1 MRRIAAAAALL
12 LAATLAAGEEG
23 RRIAVLSLVGD
34 QIVVVQRELTTGT
47 RIDRNTRTLVPLNS
61 AALDNAM
68 VLAVEREVQR
78 AEPSAQ
84 VVLLAARRPELY
96 ALQSRGLESQ
106 AAFKS
111 LVDAVREVASKANAT
126 HLVLV
131 TKHRASAR
139 LEVTDGSLGD
149 GLLEGLG
156 FYVDPTRIMDR
167 HLSDGQRSEGFIAP
181 YAYFLVT
188 MVDLRSGAVLSQ
200 RPAMESTSA
209 TSQNVLT
216 PWQALT
222 ADQKAAML
230 EKLITSGASRTV
242 AEVVKGRS

>member
-12 LAATLAAGEEG
+12 LAATLAAAQEG

-47 RIDRNTRTLVPLNS
+47 RIDRNTRTPVALNS
-61 AALDNAM
+61 PALDNAM

-84 VVLLAARRPELY
+84 VTLLGARRQELY

-106 AAFKS
+106 AGFKS
-111 LVDAVREVASKANAT
+111 LLDAVRDVAAKANAT
-126 HLVLV
+126 HLLLV

-139 LEVTDGSLGD
+139 LEVADGSLGD

-167 HLSDGQRSEGFIAP
+167 HLADGQRSEGFIAP

-188 MVDLRSGAVLSQ
+188 MVDLKTGAVVSQ
-200 RPAMESTSA
+200 RP
-209 TSQNVLT
+209 
-216 PWQALT
+216 
-222 ADQKAAML
+222 
-230 EKLITSGASRTV
+230 
-242 AEVVKGRS
+242 